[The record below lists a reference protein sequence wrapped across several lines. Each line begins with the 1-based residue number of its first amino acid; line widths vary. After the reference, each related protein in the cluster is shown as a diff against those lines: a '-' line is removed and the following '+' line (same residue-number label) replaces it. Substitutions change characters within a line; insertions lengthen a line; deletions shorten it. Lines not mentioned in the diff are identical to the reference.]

1 MGPFTKVRHW
11 GWGKGQKKIE
21 WNTCTSEPQTN
32 TIFFFLLDSLI
43 LCLFLNRYTYS
54 LYSTLWKYL
63 SLQPVASASASN
75 RCQMAYMRKGKRR
88 GCSSYDGAK
97 AIQPSDAAFSVTE
110 KVEVM
115 SPFCIT
121 PSFSPFLNFSFLFLL
136 PFHFPSLPLSA
147 LALSSSEC
155 GANRSLSKKRKKHPN
170 TPSTTKSPTKGKKE
184 GRQVVQ
190 RHTSVY
196 ISIDIDRYRYISV
209 SYLPFHLFLFV
220 NASPSTLLKSLFST
234 STDSLHFTHDLQ
246 LHEQDHHH
254 QHRHRPLYSYIQK
267 IK

>member
-1 MGPFTKVRHW
+1 MEYLHQRAANEYNF
-11 GWGKGQKKIE
+11 
-21 WNTCTSEPQTN
+21 
-32 TIFFFLLDSLI
+32 FFFLLDSLI

-88 GCSSYDGAK
+88 GCSSYDGAN
-97 AIQPSDAAFSVTE
+97 AIQLSDAAFSVTE

-155 GANRSLSKKRKKHPN
+155 GANRSLSLSLSKKRKK
-170 TPSTTKSPTKGKKE
+170 TPKYTIDNEITDQRKDRGPTSSTATYF
-184 GRQVVQ
+184 RI
-190 RHTSVY
+190 Y
-196 ISIDIDRYRYISV
+196 IYRYR
-209 SYLPFHLFLFV
+209 
-220 NASPSTLLKSLFST
+220 
-234 STDSLHFTHDLQ
+234 
-246 LHEQDHHH
+246 
-254 QHRHRPLYSYIQK
+254 
-267 IK
+267 